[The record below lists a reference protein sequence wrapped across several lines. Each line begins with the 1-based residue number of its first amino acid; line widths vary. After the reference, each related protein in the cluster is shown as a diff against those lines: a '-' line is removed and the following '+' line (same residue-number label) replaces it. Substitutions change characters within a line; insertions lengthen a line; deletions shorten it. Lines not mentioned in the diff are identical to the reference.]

1 MEEKQKR
8 KEGEQD
14 LEANYKCWGGG
25 IKEIRFGLC
34 VFLPRVVDSQLVEC
48 VMDCSSPLLLLC
60 LCCGAA
66 SPVCASC
73 RILLLG
79 ILYACLADTVLLN

>member
-1 MEEKQKR
+1 ML
-8 KEGEQD
+8 GG
-14 LEANYKCWGGG
+14 GGG

-66 SPVCASC
+66 SPV
-73 RILLLG
+73 
-79 ILYACLADTVLLN
+79 